1 MAVRWQT
8 LESAVPRALP
18 EPPRRPVTA
27 AESRRAHV
35 NRHRPGRY
43 LRDVCSDEALLT
55 AAARGDQTALR
66 TLYERHAAAML
77 RLIRRLTSDPGV
89 AEEILQESWLA
100 VWRSAAGF
108 RGESSVRGWLL
119 GVARR
124 QAHNQLRRARPR
136 FTDLAEAQHV
146 PHPEPGVE
154 EQVLVETERTELREA
169 VRALPEH
176 LREVLGLVLVEEL
189 AYPEVAAVLGI
200 PVGTVKS
207 RMSHARRRLGSMLA
221 ASRLEGTGRR

>member
-1 MAVRWQT
+1 MNHG
-8 LESAVPRALP
+8 S
-18 EPPRRPVTA
+18 TA
-27 AESRRAHV
+27 
-35 NRHRPGRY
+35 RY
-43 LRDVCSDEALLT
+43 VLHVCSDEALLT

-77 RLIRRLTSDPGV
+77 RLIRRLTSEPAV

-108 RGESSVRGWLL
+108 RGESSVRSWLL

-124 QAHNQLRRARPR
+124 QAHNQLRRSRPHL
-136 FTDLAEAQHV
+136 TDLAEAEHV
-146 PHPEPGVE
+146 PHPDPGVE
-154 EQVLVETERTELREA
+154 EQVMVAAERTELREA

>member
-1 MAVRWQT
+1 MN
-8 LESAVPRALP
+8 
-18 EPPRRPVTA
+18 RRPEDGYV
-27 AESRRAHV
+27 RR
-35 NRHRPGRY
+35 
-43 LRDVCSDEALLT
+43 VCSDEALLT
-55 AAARGDQTALR
+55 AAAHGDQAALR
-66 TLYERHAAAML
+66 TLYDRHAAAML
-77 RLIRRLTSDPGV
+77 RLIRRLTSEPAV
-89 AEEILQESWLA
+89 AEEILQEAWLA

-124 QAHNQLRRARPR
+124 QAHNQLRRARPQL
-136 FTDLAEAQHV
+136 TDLAEAEHV
-146 PHPEPGVE
+146 PHPDPGVE
-154 EQVLVETERTELREA
+154 EQVMLAAERTELRAA

-176 LREVLGLVLVEEL
+176 LREVLGLVLVDEL